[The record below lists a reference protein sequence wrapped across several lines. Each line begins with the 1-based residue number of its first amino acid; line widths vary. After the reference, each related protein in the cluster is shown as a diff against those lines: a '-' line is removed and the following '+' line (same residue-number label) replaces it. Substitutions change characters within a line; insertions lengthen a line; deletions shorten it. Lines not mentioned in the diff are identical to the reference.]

1 KDYRTWA
8 GSVLALD
15 LLRGR
20 PATNAT
26 EARRQVVEAI
36 AAVAQRLGNT
46 PAVCRKCYVHP
57 AVVDAFLA
65 GELEA
70 LPPVRAR
77 KGLRREEV
85 ALLQFLERTA
95 GTNGAGKKSP
105 PEQGGL
111 RSEQTRTY
119 FDCCGVMSGVAGA
132 TPGAAVG

>member
-1 KDYRTWA
+1 M
-8 GSVLALD
+8 LALD

-20 PATNAT
+20 TSTNVT
-26 EARRQVVEAI
+26 EARRQVVEAV

-70 LPPVRAR
+70 LPPTRAR

-85 ALLQFLERTA
+85 ALLYFLEHIASTK
-95 GTNGAGKKSP
+95 GTGEKKP
-105 PEQGGL
+105 
-111 RSEQTRTY
+111 
-119 FDCCGVMSGVAGA
+119 A
-132 TPGAAVG
+132 